1 VGESSRDK
9 VVNIRIRVA
18 QVLGTACTPLGPERS
33 RSIVRPILSELQ
45 NDKDKDVKYFS
56 TQAMRA
62 CG

>member
-1 VGESSRDK
+1 
-9 VVNIRIRVA
+9 VNIRIRVA
-18 QVLGTACTPLGPERS
+18 QVLGSACTPLGPERS

-45 NDKDKDVKYFS
+45 NDKDRDVKYFA